1 MDRSDI
7 IYLIDETYT
16 YDAIGQRVP
25 ERKARMVY
33 CQISSVTGSEWFTGG
48 QIGLRPEYRLIIF
61 RHDYS
66 GEEIANIGGELSCGT
81 VEGGTDYT
89 IYRTYE
95 RNNDELELYVEKRTG
110 S

>member
-1 MDRSDI
+1 MDRSDV
-7 IYLIDETYT
+7 IYLIGETYT
-16 YDAIGQRVP
+16 LDELNQHVP
-25 ERKARMVY
+25 HKYARAVFVN
-33 CQISSVTGSEWFTGG
+33 ISSVTGSEWFSGG
-48 QIGLRPEYRLIIF
+48 QNGLRPEYRLTMF

-66 GEEIANIGGELSCGT
+66 GEEIANIGGELVGDE
-81 VEGGTDYT
+81 VKGGIFYT